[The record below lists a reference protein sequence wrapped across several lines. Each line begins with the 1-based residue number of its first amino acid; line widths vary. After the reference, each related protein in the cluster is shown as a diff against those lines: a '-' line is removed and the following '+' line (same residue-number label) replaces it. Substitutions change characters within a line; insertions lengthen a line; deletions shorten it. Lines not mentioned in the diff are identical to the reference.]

1 MQFLRFHLMVTFAG
15 ASFSPQNTHFSKHFP
30 PILRGNL
37 NAISAISPDGHFKIF
52 VRQSGPFPRGSYPDL
67 LRNFWLS
74 LYGLT
79 RKSKSSLAFWIELN
93 IYLQPWANKFL
104 LHLENL
110 LARADA
116 ATHFLCSFSLL
127 FLFSSPAR
135 DARGG
140 PCDKCLL
147 RFVSFRPA
155 SACSHTL

>member
-1 MQFLRFHLMVTFAG
+1 MQFLRFHLMVTFAGASPSPHFYTLFQAILRFHLMVTFAG

-52 VRQSGPFPRGSYPDL
+52 VRWSGPFPRGSYPDL

-116 ATHFLCSFSLL
+116 ATHFY
-127 FLFSSPAR
+127 
-135 DARGG
+135 
-140 PCDKCLL
+140 
-147 RFVSFRPA
+147 
-155 SACSHTL
+155 TLY